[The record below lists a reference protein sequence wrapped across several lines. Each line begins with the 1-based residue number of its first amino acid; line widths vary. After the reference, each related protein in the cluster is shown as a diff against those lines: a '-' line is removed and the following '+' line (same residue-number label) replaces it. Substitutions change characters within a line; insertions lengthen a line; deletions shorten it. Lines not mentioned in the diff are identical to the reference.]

1 MSKVLIIGAGQMGL
15 DIGHV
20 MAKAGHQV
28 IFRDM
33 TEEILANSMAK
44 LQKGIDKLVGKG
56 KYTEETKATILANVS
71 TSTDI
76 NAAADC
82 DLIVEAIVEKIEV
95 KKAVFAELDKICK
108 PETIFAT
115 NTSSISITEIASATS
130 RPDKV
135 VGMHFFN
142 PATVMKLVEVIKG
155 HETSDE
161 TRDFVYNMSVEIGK
175 DPIDVKEGPGF
186 VVNKILIPMINEGI
200 VVLEEGLASVED
212 IDKAMKLGANHPM
225 GPLALSDL
233 IGNDTVLH
241 IMNTLYSET
250 GDPKYRP
257 ARLLKTMVRAGKLG
271 RKTGIGFYDYSK

>member
-44 LQKGIDKLVGKG
+44 LQKGIDKLVAKG

-76 NAAADC
+76 NVAADC

-161 TRDFVYNMSVEIGK
+161 TRDFVYNMAVEIGK

>member
-44 LQKGIDKLVGKG
+44 LQKGIDKLVAKG
-56 KYTEETKATILANVS
+56 KYTEETKTTILANVS

-161 TRDFVYNMSVEIGK
+161 TRDFVYNMAVEIGK

-241 IMNTLYSET
+241 IMNTLYAET

>member
-44 LQKGIDKLVGKG
+44 LQKGIDKLVAKG

-76 NAAADC
+76 NVAADC

-241 IMNTLYSET
+241 IMNTLYAET